1 MQMNKRPAPRQ
12 KRGNAPTGGDRPGQA
27 RAIASLGRQFDD
39 LYEQLDVQ
47 LTRMAHIQL
56 QFDTLRSKFRQL

>member
-1 MQMNKRPAPRQ
+1 MNKRSTNGVKRVKADGRQ
-12 KRGNAPTGGDRPGQA
+12 DHPGRA

-39 LYEQLDVQ
+39 LYEQLDLQ

-56 QFDTLRSKFRQL
+56 QFDALRSKIRHL

>member
-1 MQMNKRPAPRQ
+1 MNKKSTPSMKRVDTASRQ
-12 KRGNAPTGGDRPGQA
+12 DHRGRA

-39 LYEQLDVQ
+39 LYEQLDLQ

-56 QFDTLRSKFRQL
+56 QFDGLRSKIRHL

>member
-1 MQMNKRPAPRQ
+1 MNKKSTHSMKGVNAARQ
-12 KRGNAPTGGDRPGQA
+12 QDHPGRS

-39 LYEQLDVQ
+39 LYEQLDLQ

-56 QFDTLRSKFRQL
+56 QFDALRSKIRHL

>member
-1 MQMNKRPAPRQ
+1 MNKKSTHSIGRGRTATRQ
-12 KRGNAPTGGDRPGQA
+12 DHPGRT

-39 LYEQLDVQ
+39 LYEQLDLQ

-56 QFDTLRSKFRQL
+56 QFDALRSKIRHL